1 MATFNGTNG
10 TDLFLIQEN
19 LGQLTITLVNPYSG
33 ESIYI
38 DEEKNI
44 NGDIYHGYDG
54 DDVMVMT
61 NFGDAIFI
69 ANALRQQMI
78 FEVENFI
85 ASGGGD
91 VIVMADEEITTGN
104 LLMLG
109 NQGDD
114 ILWANVGN
122 DFVSGAEGDDR
133 IDGGPGHDELYGDQ
147 DNDAVNGGDG
157 DDYISGGDGNDILYG
172 GNWTAPVVL
181 DKDFED
187 DVIFPHLMEGVNIA
201 NLVPPGTNA
210 LGVADGNLNIDFA
223 AKATLT
229 FREGFAG
236 YNNTLGVYTIA
247 SDGTI
252 EMGTI
257 LWANTKTAGL
267 NVAHEIDLPLGA
279 DGGEIGFFI
288 LADGQRVNNYTGLLD
303 LTGEGN
309 IRFVYDYGLGSERAA
324 TIHDPNNRV
333 KVVYDDGIIERVLSA
348 PDYHAVTRGGSTAIN
363 HDGDDHV
370 VSGIVSIGQND
381 VLRIGFE
388 DLPNLGDAD
397 YEDVFFDFNISEE
410 ITEGNSEDGDD
421 ILVGGAGNDTLY
433 GQDGDD
439 ILIVGEGRDDIY
451 GGRGDD
457 IIAYD
462 FMDGIVDT
470 IHGFEM
476 GLGNDVLNISEIL
489 EGYDPLFDMLSKFVQ
504 IEALN
509 GDTHVRIN
517 ADGDNG
523 GAFTAIAIM
532 SGVETTLAAMVA
544 GGNIVADQEVV
555 ISFDFR

>member
-10 TDLFLIQEN
+10 SDLFLIQEN

-44 NGDIYHGYDG
+44 NGDIYHGHGG

-69 ANALRQQMI
+69 ANAMRQQMI
-78 FEVENFI
+78 YEVENFI

-104 LLMLG
+104 LLILG
-109 NQGDD
+109 NQGND
-114 ILWANVGN
+114 ILWANVGD

-133 IDGGPGHDELYGDQ
+133 IDGGPGHDELYGDD

-157 DDYISGGDGNDILYG
+157 DDYISGGNGNDILYG

-187 DVIFPHLMEGVNIA
+187 DVIFPHLMSGVNIA

-210 LGVADGNLNIDFA
+210 LGVAEGNMHVDFA

-236 YNNTLGVYTIA
+236 YNNTLGIYSIA

-252 EMGTI
+252 QMGTI

-267 NVAHEIDLPLGA
+267 NVAHEIDLPVGA
-279 DGGEIGFFI
+279 NGGDIGFFI
-288 LADGQRVNNYTGLLD
+288 LADGERVNNYAGLN

-324 TIHDPNNRV
+324 TIHDPNSRV
-333 KVVYDDGIIERVLSA
+333 KVVYDDGVIKRVLTA
-348 PDYHAVTRGGSTAIN
+348 PDYHTTDRDGATNIN
-363 HDGDDHV
+363 HDNQEHV
-370 VSGIVSIGQND
+370 VSGLVSIGQND

-476 GLGNDVLNISEIL
+476 GVDNDVLNISDIL
-489 EGYDPLFDMLSKFVQ
+489 VGYDSLARALSDFVQ

-509 GDTHVRIN
+509 GDTHVRVN
-517 ADGDNG
+517 QDGDPG
-523 GAFTAIAIM
+523 GVFTAIAVM

>member
-1 MATFNGTNG
+1 MTIYTGTN
-10 TDLFLIQEN
+10 TFDVFSIQEN
-19 LGQLTITLVNPYSG
+19 LAQLTITLINPYSG

-44 NGDIYHGYDG
+44 NGDFYHGLDG
-54 DDVMVMT
+54 EDTIILT

-69 ANALRQQMI
+69 ANAMRQQMI
-78 FEVENFI
+78 NDVENFI

-91 VIVMADEEITTGN
+91 IIVMADEEITTGN

-114 ILWANVGN
+114 ILWANIGN
-122 DFVSGAEGDDR
+122 DFVSGAEGEDR
-133 IDGGPGHDELYGDQ
+133 IDGGPGHDELYGDEG
-147 DNDAVNGGDG
+147 NDAVNGGDG
-157 DDYISGGDGNDILYG
+157 NDYISGGDGNDILYG

-181 DKDFED
+181 DKDFND
-187 DVIFPHLMEGVNIA
+187 NVIFPHLMEGVNIV
-201 NLVPPGTNA
+201 NLVPPGTPA

-236 YNNTLGVYTIA
+236 YNNTLGVYRIA

-252 EMGTI
+252 ETGTI

-267 NVAHEIDLPLGA
+267 NVAHEIDLPLG
-279 DGGEIGFFI
+279 DGGGEIGFFI
-288 LADGQRVNNYTGLLD
+288 LADGQRVNNYAGLD

-309 IRFVYDYGLGSERAA
+309 IRFVYDYGKVTERDA
-324 TIHDPNNRV
+324 TIHDPNSKV
-333 KVVYDDGIIERVLSA
+333 KVVYDDGVIERVLSA
-348 PDYHAVTRGGSTAIN
+348 PDYHTVTRGGSTSIN
-363 HDGDDHV
+363 HDGDDHM

-381 VLRIGFE
+381 VLRVGFE

-397 YEDVFFDFNISEE
+397 YEDVFFDFNISEV

-421 ILVGGAGNDTLY
+421 ILAGGAGNDILY

-439 ILIVGEGRDDIY
+439 TLIVGEGMDDIY

-476 GLGNDVLNISEIL
+476 GVGNDALNISDIL
-489 EGYDPLFDMLSKFVQ
+489 VGYDPLTDLLSKFVQ

-523 GAFTAIAIM
+523 GAFTAIAVM

>member
-1 MATFNGTNG
+1 MAVFEGTEDIDSFFMG
-10 TDLFLIQEN
+10 LN
-19 LGQLTITLVNPYSG
+19 LQQLTITLVNPYSG
-33 ESIYI
+33 EEIYV
-38 DEEKNI
+38 DDYMNV
-44 NGDIYHGYDG
+44 NNDIYKGYGSNDSLN
-54 DDVMVMT
+54 MT
-61 NFGDAIFI
+61 QYGDAVFLV
-69 ANALRQQMI
+69 NVLHQQMI
-78 FEVENFI
+78 YEVEVFI
-85 ASGGGD
+85 GSAGGDIIHMADDEIETNDLIMFGGG
-91 VIVMADEEITTGN
+91 
-104 LLMLG
+104 
-109 NQGDD
+109 GDD

-122 DFVSGAEGDDR
+122 DTVSGAQGKDR
-133 IDGGPGHDELYGDQ
+133 IDGGPGNDTLHGD
-147 DNDAVNGGDG
+147 DDDDAVNGGDG
-157 DDYISGGDGNDILYG
+157 NDIIRGGTGNDILYG
-172 GNWTAPVVL
+172 GNWTAPVVF

-236 YNNTLGVYTIA
+236 YNNTLGVYRIA
-247 SDGTI
+247 ADGTI

-279 DGGEIGFFI
+279 NGGEIGFFI
-288 LADGQRVNNYTGLLD
+288 LADGQRVNNYTGLTG

-309 IRFVYDYGLGSERAA
+309 IRFVYDYGKVTERDA
-324 TIHDPNNRV
+324 TIYDPNNKV
-333 KVVYDDGIIERVLSA
+333 KVVYDDGIIERVLAA
-348 PDYHAVTRGGSTAIN
+348 PDYHTVTRGGSTSIN

-397 YEDVFFDFNISEE
+397 YEDVFFDFNVSEV
-410 ITEGNSEDGDD
+410 ITEGDSEDGDD
-421 ILVGGAGNDTLY
+421 KLVGGAGNDILY

-439 ILIVGEGRDDIY
+439 ILVVGEGKDDIY
-451 GGRGDD
+451 GGRHDD
-457 IIAYD
+457 VIVYNFLD
-462 FMDGIVDT
+462 SLVDT

-476 GLGNDVLNISEIL
+476 GMGNDVLNITDIL
-489 EGYDPLFDMLSKFVQ
+489 VGYDPLTDLLSNFVQ

-509 GDTHVRIN
+509 GDTHVRVN
-517 ADGDNG
+517 ADGDIG
-523 GAFTAIAIM
+523 GVFTAIAIM
-532 SGVETTLAAMVA
+532 SGVETTLAAMIIN
-544 GGNIVADQEVV
+544 GNIEANQHVT
-555 ISFDFR
+555 I

>member
-1 MATFNGTNG
+1 MAIYYGTN
-10 TDLFLIQEN
+10 TFDVFSIQEN
-19 LGQLTITLVNPYSG
+19 LAQLTVTLINPYSG

-38 DEEKNI
+38 DEEKNV
-44 NGDIYHGYDG
+44 NNDVYYGYDAE
-54 DDVMVMT
+54 DVIIMT

-69 ANALRQQMI
+69 ANAMRQQMVHDV
-78 FEVENFI
+78 EVFI

-91 VIVMADEEITTGN
+91 VVVMADEEFTTDD
-104 LLMLG
+104 LIILG

-114 ILWANVGN
+114 ILWANIGD
-122 DFVSGAEGDDR
+122 DFVSGAEGNDR
-133 IDGGPGHDELYGDQ
+133 IDGGPGDDELYGDD

-157 DDYISGGDGNDILYG
+157 DDYINGGTGNDILYG

-187 DVIFPHLMEGVNIA
+187 DVVFPHLMSGVNIA

-210 LGVADGNLNIDFA
+210 LGIAEGNMHVDFA

-236 YNNTLGVYTIA
+236 YNNTLGIYSIA
-247 SDGTI
+247 ADGTI

-267 NVAHEIDLPLGA
+267 NVAHEIDLPVGA
-279 DGGEIGFFI
+279 NGGEIGFFI
-288 LADGQRVNNYTGLLD
+288 LADGERVNNYAGLD
-303 LTGEGN
+303 LTGEDN
-309 IRFVYDYGLGSERAA
+309 IRFVYDYGKVTERDA
-324 TIHDPNNRV
+324 TIYDPNNKV
-333 KVVYDDGIIERVLSA
+333 KVVYDDGVIKRVLTA
-348 PDYHAVTRGGSTAIN
+348 PDYHTTERDGATNIN
-363 HDGDDHV
+363 HDNQEHV
-370 VSGIVSIGQND
+370 VSGLVSIGQND

-397 YEDVFFDFNISEE
+397 YEDVFFDFNISEV

-439 ILIVGEGRDDIY
+439 TLIVGEGMDDIY

-462 FMDGIVDT
+462 YMDGIVDT

-476 GLGNDVLNISEIL
+476 GVGNDVLNISDIL
-489 EGYDPLFDMLSKFVQ
+489 IGYDPMTDLLSDFVQ

-509 GDTHVRIN
+509 GDTHVRVN
-517 ADGDNG
+517 QDGDHG
-523 GAFTAIAIM
+523 GAYTAIAVM

-555 ISFDFR
+555 ITFDFN

>member
-1 MATFNGTNG
+1 MAIYNGTN
-10 TDLFLIQEN
+10 TFDLFSIQEN
-19 LGQLTITLVNPYSG
+19 LAQLTVTLINPYSG

-44 NGDIYHGYDG
+44 NADFYYGYEGEDTII
-54 DDVMVMT
+54 MT

-69 ANALRQQMI
+69 ANAVRQQMI
-78 FEVENFI
+78 NDVENFI

-91 VIVMADEEITTGN
+91 VIVMADEEIATGD

-114 ILWANVGN
+114 ILWANVGD
-122 DFVSGAEGDDR
+122 DFVSGAQGNDR
-133 IDGGPGHDELYGDQ
+133 IDGGPGHDELYGD
-147 DNDAVNGGDG
+147 DDHDAVNGGDG
-157 DDYISGGDGNDILYG
+157 DDYISGGNGNDILYG

-187 DVIFPHLMEGVNIA
+187 DVVFPHLMSGVNIA

-210 LGVADGNLNIDFA
+210 LGVAEGNLHINFD

-229 FREGFAG
+229 FREGVAG
-236 YNNTLGVYTIA
+236 YNNTLGIYSIA
-247 SDGTI
+247 ADGTI

-267 NVAHEIDLPLGA
+267 DVAHEIDLPVGA
-279 DGGEIGFFI
+279 NGGDIGFFI
-288 LADGQRVNNYTGLLD
+288 LADGERVNNYAGLD

-309 IRFVYDYGLGSERAA
+309 IRFVYDYGLVTEREA
-324 TIHDPNNRV
+324 TIYDPNNKV
-333 KVVYDDGIIERVLSA
+333 KVVYDDGTIKRVLTA
-348 PDYHAVTRGGSTAIN
+348 PDYHTTERDGATNIN
-363 HDGDDHV
+363 HDNQEHV
-370 VSGIVSIGQND
+370 VSGLVSIGQND

-397 YEDVFFDFNISEE
+397 YEDVFFDFNISEV

-439 ILIVGEGRDDIY
+439 TLVVGRGMDDIY

-476 GLGNDVLNISEIL
+476 GTGNDVLNISDIL
-489 EGYDPLFDMLSKFVQ
+489 MGYDSLARALSDFVQ

-509 GDTHVRIN
+509 GDTHVRVN
-517 ADGDNG
+517 QDGDPG
-523 GAFTAIAIM
+523 GVFTAIAVM
-532 SGVETTLAAMVA
+532 SGVETTLAAMIA